1 MSQLIERYSA
11 AKSRIMNA
19 EFSRMNDRQREAVFA
34 TEGAV
39 LILAGAGSGKTTV
52 LINRA
57 ANLLR
62 YGKAAQS
69 SRTPAG
75 LSESDVAFLEGYDA
89 SVSHPDEEIS
99 RMTRLIAC
107 DAPLPWQLM
116 AITFT
121 NKAAGELKQRLCDML
136 GEQGN
141 EVWAMTFH
149 SSCSR
154 ILRRYADRLGYTN
167 SFAIYD
173 TDDQKRVLKTVMNEL
188 NIDDKTIQPK
198 WVMGEI
204 SRAKDSLEDWEDYAD
219 RVGTSDF
226 RTQAAARIYKLY
238 QKKLSD
244 SNAMDFDDLLFNTV
258 RLFEENEDVLEYYQ
272 RRFRYIM
279 VDEYQDTNHAQYRLI
294 KLLSAGHGNLC
305 VVGDDDQSIYKFRG
319 ATIEN
324 ILGFEKDYRD
334 ARVIRLEQNYRST
347 QTILDAANSV
357 IKNNKGRHSKQLW
370 TQNGQGEKVT
380 VYTAAD
386 ERAEAKFIAETV
398 TSHAASGGK
407 YSDCAVL
414 YRASSLSSA
423 IENHLM
429 RAGIP
434 YRVLAG
440 RKFYDRKEIRDAL
453 AYLNVINNPADEVRL
468 TRIVNEPKRGIGER
482 SIETASQIAA
492 GMGVTLF
499 EIFETADQYAALSRS
514 AKNLKPFCAMIR
526 EFADMAYDPEVR
538 LGDLLN
544 EIRERTGY
552 INALRAADDNAEE
565 RIENLREL
573 SSTLTRYQEEQG
585 EEATLGGYLEDVAL
599 ITDLDNYD
607 QSTDCVTLMTLH
619 AAKGLEFPVVFIP
632 GAEDGIF
639 PNMISMMDPAE
650 LEEDRRLAYVGITRA
665 KKKLYFTHARMR
677 MLYGRTQVNPL
688 SRYVNEIDPSLID
701 EQGGEQAKPL
711 QSSDRVGRYTPG
723 ARPGAAGGFTAG
735 GASVGGASASRPA
748 ASGSYAGGG
757 QKSASFKP
765 GDRVKHRVFGEGD
778 VLTASAMGGDTLLE
792 INFDKVGSKKL
803 MANFAGLKKI

>member
-1 MSQLIERYSA
+1 MSQLIQRYNA
-11 AKSRIMNA
+11 VKSRILNK
-19 EFSRMNDRQREAVFA
+19 EFSRMNDRQREAVFT

-69 SRTPAG
+69 DRTPAG
-75 LSESDVAFLEGYDA
+75 LSESDVAFLEDYAAQDTPSEGDRERA
-89 SVSHPDEEIS
+89 A
-99 RMTRLIAC
+99 RLIAC
-107 DAPLPWQLM
+107 EPPQPWQLM

-136 GEQGN
+136 GEQGG

-188 NIDDKTIQPK
+188 NIDDKAIPAK

-226 RTQAAARIYKLY
+226 RTQAAAKIYRQY

-258 RLFEENEDVLEYYQ
+258 LLFEQNEDVLDYYR

-294 KLLSAGHGNLC
+294 ELLSGGSGNLC

-324 ILGFEKDYRD
+324 ILGFEKDYRN

-370 TQNGQGEKVT
+370 TQNGQGDKIT
-380 VYTAAD
+380 VFTAAD
-386 ERAEAKFIAETV
+386 ERAEAKFIADTV

-434 YRVLAG
+434 YRVVAG

-453 AYLNVINNPADEVRL
+453 AYLNVINNPSDEVRL
-468 TRIVNEPKRGIGER
+468 ARIVNEPKRGIGER
-482 SIETASQIAA
+482 SIEQASQIAA
-492 GMGVTLF
+492 GLGIPLF
-499 EIFETADQYAALSRS
+499 EVLETADQYAVLSRA

-526 EFADMAYDPEVR
+526 EFADMAYDPELR

-544 EIRERTGY
+544 EVLERTGY
-552 INALRAADDNAEE
+552 YNALRAADDNAEE

-573 SSTLTRYQEEQG
+573 SSTMNRYQEEQG
-585 EEATLGGYLEDVAL
+585 EEASLGGYLEDVAL
-599 ITDLDNYD
+599 ITDIDAYD
-607 QSTDCVTLMTLH
+607 RSTDCVALMTLH

-639 PNMISMMDPAE
+639 PNQISMMDPAE

-665 KKKLYFTHARMR
+665 KKKLYITHARMR
-677 MLYGRTQVNPL
+677 MLYGRTQVNPI
-688 SRYVNEIDPSLID
+688 SRYVNEIDPSLI
-701 EQGGEQAKPL
+701 EAKGGEQARPI
-711 QSSDRVGRYTPG
+711 QSSDRGAGYTPYQ
-723 ARPGAAGGFTAG
+723 RPAAGSTAAPASAGGFT
-735 GASVGGASASRPA
+735 
-748 ASGSYAGGG
+748 GGG
-757 QKSASFKP
+757 QKSTSFKP

-792 INFDKVGSKKL
+792 INFDRVGSKKL

>member
-1 MSQLIERYSA
+1 MSQLISRYNA
-11 AKSRIMNA
+11 VKSRILNE
-19 EFSRMNDRQREAVFA
+19 EFSRMNDRQREAVFT

-69 SRTPAG
+69 DRTPAG
-75 LSESDVAFLEGYDA
+75 LTESDVAFLESYSPSGA
-89 SVSHPDEEIS
+89 HSEEERS
-99 RMTRLIAC
+99 RAARLIAC
-107 DAPLPWQLM
+107 EPPQPWQLM

-173 TDDQKRVLKTVMNEL
+173 TDDQKRVIKSVMNEL
-188 NIDDKTIQPK
+188 NIDDKAVPQK

-226 RTQAAARIYKLY
+226 RTQAAAKIYQQY
-238 QKKLSD
+238 QKKLAD
-244 SNAMDFDDLLFNTV
+244 SNAMDFDDLLSNTV

-294 KLLSAGHGNLC
+294 NLLSKGSGNLC

-324 ILGFEKDYRD
+324 ILGFEKDYRN

-347 QTILDAANSV
+347 QNILDAANSV

-370 TQNGQGEKVT
+370 TQNGQGDKVT
-380 VYTAAD
+380 VFTAAD

-398 TSHAASGGK
+398 TSHAAAGGK

-434 YRVLAG
+434 YRVVAG

-453 AYLNVINNPADEVRL
+453 AYLNVINNPSDEVRL
-468 TRIVNEPKRGIGER
+468 TRIVNEPKRGIGDR
-482 SIETASQIAA
+482 TIEQASQIAA
-492 GMGVTLF
+492 GLGISLF
-499 EIFETADQYAALSRS
+499 EVLETADQYAVLSRA
-514 AKNLKPFCAMIR
+514 AKNLKPFCTMIR
-526 EFADMAYDPEVR
+526 DFADMAYDPELR

-544 EIRERTGY
+544 EILERTGY
-552 INALRAADDNAEE
+552 YNALRAADDNAEE

-573 SSTLTRYQEEQG
+573 SSTMNRYQEENG

-599 ITDLDNYD
+599 ITDIDAYD
-607 QSTDCVTLMTLH
+607 QSTDCVSLMTLH

-639 PNMISMMDPAE
+639 PNQISMLDPAE

-665 KKKLYFTHARMR
+665 KKKLYITHARMR
-677 MLYGRTQVNPL
+677 MLYGRTQVNPI
-688 SRYVNEIDPSLID
+688 SRYVNEIDPSLI
-701 EQGGEQAKPL
+701 EAKGGEQAKPM
-711 QSSDRVGRYTPG
+711 QSSDSGARYG
-723 ARPGAAGGFTAG
+723 SYQRPGAGGAASAGGRASVNAGGFT
-735 GASVGGASASRPA
+735 
-748 ASGSYAGGG
+748 GGG

>member
-1 MSQLIERYSA
+1 MSDLISRYSA
-11 AKSRIMNA
+11 VKGRILNA
-19 EFSRMNDRQREAVFA
+19 EFARMNDRQRQAVFA

-69 SRTPAG
+69 DRTPAG
-75 LSESDVAFLEGYDA
+75 LTESDVLFLEDYSSSAD
-89 SVSHPDEEIS
+89 HTEEERS
-99 RMTRLIAC
+99 RTARLIAV

-136 GEQGN
+136 GDAGN

-167 SFAIYD
+167 AFAIYD
-173 TDDQKRVLKTVMNEL
+173 TDDQKRVIKAVMNEL
-188 NIDDKTIQPK
+188 GIDDKAVQPK
-198 WVMGEI
+198 WVINEI
-204 SRAKDSLEDWEDYAD
+204 SRAKDALEDWEAYAD
-219 RVGTSDF
+219 RVGTVDF
-226 RTQAAARIYKLY
+226 RASAAAKVYRSY
-238 QKKLSD
+238 QKKLAD

-294 KLLSAGHGNLC
+294 KLLASGHGNLC

-324 ILGFEKDYRD
+324 ILGFEKDYRS

-357 IKNNKGRHSKQLW
+357 IKNNKGRHSKELW
-370 TQNGQGEKVT
+370 TENGKGDKVT
-380 VYTAAD
+380 VFTAAD

-398 TSHAASGGK
+398 TSHAAAGGK

-434 YRVLAG
+434 YKVLAG

-482 SIETASQIAA
+482 TIEQASQIAA
-492 GMGVTLF
+492 GLGISLF
-499 EIFETADQYAALSRS
+499 EVLNSAENYAALSRA

-544 EIRERTGY
+544 DVLDRSGY
-552 INALRAADDNAEE
+552 ITALKASDDNAEE

-573 SSTLTRYQEEQG
+573 ASTLTRYQEEQG

-599 ITDLDNYD
+599 ITDIDAYD
-607 QSTDCVTLMTLH
+607 QSTDCVSLMTLH

-639 PNMISMMDPAE
+639 PNMTSMMDPAE

-677 MLYGRTQVNPL
+677 MLYGRTQANPL
-688 SRYVNEIDPSLID
+688 SRYVGEIDPSLID
-701 EQGGEQAKPL
+701 AQGGEQAQPL
-711 QSSDRVGRYTPG
+711 QSSDRGGYSG
-723 ARPGAAGGFTAG
+723 SYQRPGAS
-735 GASVGGASASRPA
+735 GAHSFGAGASAAPA
-748 ASGSYAGGG
+748 KAGSFTGGG
-757 QKSASFKP
+757 QKTGASFKP

-778 VLTASAMGGDTLLE
+778 VLSASAMGGDTLLE
-792 INFDKVGSKKL
+792 INFDRVGSKKL

>member
-1 MSQLIERYSA
+1 MSDIITRYSA
-11 AKSRIMNA
+11 AKSRILNG
-19 EFSRMNDRQREAVFA
+19 EFARMNDRQREAVFA

-69 SRTPAG
+69 GRTPAG
-75 LSESDVAFLEGYDA
+75 LTESDVQFLEGYA
-89 SVSHPDEEIS
+89 PAQRHTEEESS
-99 RMTRLIAC
+99 RAARLIAT
-107 DAPLPWQLM
+107 DPPLPWQLM

-136 GEQGN
+136 GDAGN
-141 EVWAMTFH
+141 EIWAMTFH

-219 RVGTSDF
+219 RVGTGDF
-226 RTQAAARIYKLY
+226 RTTAAAKIYKYY
-238 QKKLSD
+238 QKKLAD

-294 KLLSAGHGNLC
+294 NLLASGHGNLC

-324 ILGFEKDYRD
+324 ILNFEKDYRNS
-334 ARVIRLEQNYRST
+334 RVIRLEQNYRST

-357 IKNNKGRHSKQLW
+357 IKNNKGRHSKELW
-370 TQNGQGEKVT
+370 TQNGKGDKVT
-380 VYTAAD
+380 VFTAAD

-398 TSHAASGGK
+398 TSHAAAGGK

-434 YRVLAG
+434 YRVVAG

-453 AYLNVINNPADEVRL
+453 AYLNVINNPSDEVRL

-482 SIETASQIAA
+482 TIEQAAQIAS
-492 GMGVTLF
+492 GLGISLF
-499 EIFETADQYAALSRS
+499 EVLESADQYAAISRA

-526 EFADMAYDPEVR
+526 EFADMAYDPELR

-544 EIRERTGY
+544 ELLERTGY
-552 INALRAADDNAEE
+552 INALRASDDNADE

-573 SSTLTRYQEEQG
+573 ASTMTRYQEEQG

-599 ITDLDNYD
+599 ITDIDAYD
-607 QSTDCVTLMTLH
+607 QSTDCVSLMTLH

-688 SRYVNEIDPSLID
+688 SRYVNEIDPTLID
-701 EQGGEQAKPL
+701 AQGGEQAKPL
-711 QSSDRVGRYTPG
+711 QSSDRGGYSGSYQRPAGGYSAGG
-723 ARPGAAGGFTAG
+723 AGNSGAGGGAAAKSGGFT
-735 GASVGGASASRPA
+735 
-748 ASGSYAGGG
+748 GGG
-757 QKSASFKP
+757 QKAAASFKP
-765 GDRVKHRVFGEGD
+765 GDRVKHRVFGEGE

-792 INFDKVGSKKL
+792 INFDKVGAKKL
-803 MANFAGLKKI
+803 MANFAGLKKV

>member
-1 MSQLIERYSA
+1 MSELISRYTA
-11 AKSRIMNA
+11 AKSRILNA
-19 EFSRMNDRQREAVFA
+19 EFSRMNDRQRQAVFA

-62 YGKAAQS
+62 YGKAAQTD
-69 SRTPAG
+69 RIPAG
-75 LSESDVAFLEGYDA
+75 LTESDVLFLEGYTPSA
-89 SVSHPDEEIS
+89 EHTEEE
-99 RMTRLIAC
+99 RNRATRLIAN
-107 DAPLPWQLM
+107 DPPLPWQLM

-136 GEQGN
+136 GDQGN

-173 TDDQKRVLKTVMNEL
+173 TDDQKRVLKGVMNEL

-219 RVGTSDF
+219 RVGSGDF
-226 RTQAAARIYKLY
+226 RTTAAAKIYRQY
-238 QKKLSD
+238 QKKLAD

-294 KLLSAGHGNLC
+294 SLLASGHGNLC

-324 ILGFEKDYRD
+324 ILGFEKDYRN

-357 IKNNKGRHSKQLW
+357 IRNNQGRHSKELW
-370 TQNGQGEKVT
+370 TQNGKGEKVT

-398 TSHAASGGK
+398 TSHAAAGGK

-423 IENHLM
+423 VENHLM

-434 YRVLAG
+434 YRVVAG

-453 AYLNVINNPADEVRL
+453 AYLNVINNPSDEVRL
-468 TRIVNEPKRGIGER
+468 TRIVNEPKRGIGDR
-482 SIETASQIAA
+482 TIEQAAQIAS
-492 GMGVTLF
+492 GLGIPLF
-499 EIFETADQYAALSRS
+499 EVLESAEQYAAISRA

-526 EFADMAYDPEVR
+526 EFADMAYDPELR

-544 EIRERTGY
+544 EVLERTGY
-552 INALRAADDNAEE
+552 FNALRASDDNAEE

-573 SSTLTRYQEEQG
+573 ASTMTRYQEEQG

-599 ITDLDNYD
+599 ITDIDAYD
-607 QSTDCVTLMTLH
+607 QSTDCVSLMTLH

-677 MLYGRTQVNPL
+677 MLYGKTQVNPL
-688 SRYVNEIDPSLID
+688 SRYVKEIDPSLID
-701 EQGGEQAKPL
+701 AQGGEQAKPL
-711 QSSDRVGRYTPG
+711 QSSDRG
-723 ARPGAAGGFTAG
+723 AYQ
-735 GASVGGASASRPA
+735 SSYQRPA
-748 ASGSYAGGG
+748 ASAASAAARDTGTFTGTA

-765 GDRVKHRVFGEGD
+765 GDRVKHRVFGEGE

-792 INFDKVGSKKL
+792 INFAKVGSKKL
-803 MANFAGLKKI
+803 MANFAGLKKL